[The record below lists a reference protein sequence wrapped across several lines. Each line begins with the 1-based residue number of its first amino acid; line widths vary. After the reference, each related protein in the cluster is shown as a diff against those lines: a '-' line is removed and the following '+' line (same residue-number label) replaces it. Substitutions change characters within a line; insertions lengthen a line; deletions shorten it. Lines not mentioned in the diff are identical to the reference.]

1 MEWSTLEERWNEY
14 KAAAKLQWAKLSEEQ
29 ISRTGGKREYL
40 SKRVQEAYG
49 LSRHEAERELSEWQ
63 DKQVV
68 RAPLEQK
75 HK

>member
-1 MEWSTLEERWNEY
+1 MEWSTLEARWNEY

-29 ISRTGGKREYL
+29 IARTAGKREYL

-63 DKQVV
+63 DKQVE
-68 RAPLEQK
+68 RPRLAENG
-75 HK
+75 